1 MISILVVESK
11 DTIRSII
18 SNQFS
23 DSKLQVDTVR
33 SVDVI
38 LEKFS
43 EKSYDILIWQTDIA
57 KRDKTN
63 GVELL
68 EVISKDSPRTQIII
82 ISDEKDLDLAVD
94 GIRAGAY
101 QYMVQP
107 INEKELHS
115 LIKLALQKQPVVGDS
130 TLLNPMKR
138 IGVEFHGIYGVS
150 VPMQQV
156 IQQIKEAAMTDISV
170 LITGETGTGKD
181 LVAAAIHKSSQ
192 LRDNPYIV
200 VHTGAMPVDL
210 IASELFGYDKGA
222 FTGAGE
228 STKGKFEQADGGTI
242 FLDEI
247 GTMDHKV
254 QVSLLRILEKS
265 SFQRLGGKKKINV
278 TVRIIAATN
287 ENLEQSVKEKKFRED
302 LYYRF
307 DVFQIHLPALRN
319 RPGDISLLTKQ
330 FLNQFNLKYNK
341 TVGDIS
347 PDAAHYLERYRW
359 PGNVRE
365 LRNTIQRAVL
375 MARGDV
381 LTSDL
386 LPTRLKEDLDHDH
399 DSSTYPIRVGM
410 SLDEV
415 EQEFIA
421 MTMAQYNN
429 NKSKVA
435 ETLKISRKALYS
447 KLKKGAQHKD

>member
-1 MISILVVESK
+1 MTLMLVVECQ
-11 DTIRSII
+11 DNIRSII
-18 SNQFS
+18 SKKFS
-23 DSKLQVDTVR
+23 DRKLQIDTAR

-43 EKSYDILIWQTDIA
+43 EKSYDILIWQTDVA
-57 KRDKTN
+57 KKDKTN
-63 GVELL
+63 GIELL

-115 LIKLALQKQPVVGDS
+115 LIKLALQKQPVVGES

-138 IGVEFHGIYGVS
+138 IGLEFHGLYGVS

-181 LVAAAIHKSSQ
+181 LVASAIHKSSQ
-192 LRDNPYIV
+192 LRDKSYIV

-210 IASELFGYDKGA
+210 IASELFGYERGA
-222 FTGAGE
+222 FTGADD
-228 STKGKFEQADGGTI
+228 STEGKFEQANGGTI

-278 TVRIIAATN
+278 NVRIIAATN
-287 ENLEQSVKEKKFRED
+287 ENLEQSVKDKKFRED

-347 PDAAHYLERYRW
+347 PDATHYLERYRW

-365 LRNTIQRAVL
+365 LRNTVQRAVL
-375 MARGDV
+375 MARDDV
-381 LTSDL
+381 LTSNL
-386 LPTRLKEDLDHDH
+386 LPARIREDQENDY
-399 DSSTYPIRVGM
+399 DSNAYPIHVGM
-410 SLDEV
+410 SLEEV

-421 MTMAQYNN
+421 MSMAQLKN

-447 KLKKGAQHKD
+447 KLKKYDK

>member
-1 MISILVVESK
+1 MTSILIVESK

-18 SNQFS
+18 YSFTEINVQI
-23 DSKLQVDTVR
+23 DSAR
-33 SVDVI
+33 SIDVI

-57 KRDKTN
+57 KKDKTN
-63 GVELL
+63 GIELL
-68 EVISKDSPRTQIII
+68 EVISKDAPRTQIII

-101 QYMVQP
+101 QYMIQP
-107 INEKELHS
+107 INNKELHS
-115 LIKLALQKQPVVGDS
+115 LIKLALQKQPVVGES
-130 TLLNPMKR
+130 ALLNPMKR

-150 VPMQQV
+150 IPMQE
-156 IQQIKEAAMTDISV
+156 IIEQIKDAAKTDISI

-181 LVAAAIHKSSQ
+181 LVASAIHKSSQ
-192 LRDNPYIV
+192 LKNEPYVI

-210 IASELFGYDKGA
+210 ISSELFGYEKGA
-222 FTGAGE
+222 FTGAE
-228 STKGKFEQADGGTI
+228 ETSIGKFEQANGGSI

-254 QVSLLRILEKS
+254 QVSLLRLLEKS

-278 TVRIIAATN
+278 NVRIIAATN
-287 ENLEQSVKEKKFRED
+287 ENIEQLVKDKKFRED

-307 DVFQIHLPALRN
+307 DVFQIHLPPLRD

-330 FLNQFNLKYNK
+330 FLNQFNIKYNK

-347 PDAAHYLERYRW
+347 PDAIHYLEKYRW

-365 LRNTIQRAVL
+365 LKNTIQRAVL
-375 MARGDV
+375 MARGSV

-386 LPTRLKEDLDHDH
+386 LPSRIKKGIDNEINTNSL
-399 DSSTYPIRVGM
+399 PIHVGM
-410 SLDEV
+410 TLDAV
-415 EQEFIA
+415 ENEFIA

-435 ETLKISRKALYS
+435 NVLNISRKALYS
-447 KLKKGAQHKD
+447 KLERLNTQSI

>member
-1 MISILVVESK
+1 MTSILIVESK

-18 SNQFS
+18 YSFTEINVQI
-23 DSKLQVDTVR
+23 DSAR
-33 SVDVI
+33 SIDVI

-57 KRDKTN
+57 KKDKTN
-63 GVELL
+63 GIELL
-68 EVISKDSPRTQIII
+68 EVISKDAPRTQIII

-101 QYMVQP
+101 QYMIQP
-107 INEKELHS
+107 INNKELHS

-130 TLLNPMKR
+130 ALLNPMKR

-150 VPMQQV
+150 IPMQE
-156 IQQIKEAAMTDISV
+156 IIEQIKDAAKTDISI

-181 LVAAAIHKSSQ
+181 LVASAIHKSSQ
-192 LRDNPYIV
+192 LKNEPYVI

-210 IASELFGYDKGA
+210 ISSELFGYEKGA
-222 FTGAGE
+222 FTGAE
-228 STKGKFEQADGGTI
+228 ETSIGKFEQANGGSI

-254 QVSLLRILEKS
+254 QVSLLRLLEKS

-278 TVRIIAATN
+278 NVRIIAATN
-287 ENLEQSVKEKKFRED
+287 ENIEQLVKDKKFRED

-307 DVFQIHLPALRN
+307 DVFQIHLPPLRD

-330 FLNQFNLKYNK
+330 FLNQFNIKYNK

-347 PDAAHYLERYRW
+347 PDAIHYLEKYRW

-365 LRNTIQRAVL
+365 LKNTIQRAVL
-375 MARGDV
+375 MARGSV

-386 LPTRLKEDLDHDH
+386 LPSRIKKGIDNEINTNSL
-399 DSSTYPIRVGM
+399 PIHVGM
-410 SLDEV
+410 TLDAV
-415 EQEFIA
+415 ENEFIA

-435 ETLKISRKALYS
+435 NVLNISRKALYS
-447 KLKKGAQHKD
+447 KLERLNTQST

>member
-1 MISILVVESK
+1 MTSILIVESK

-18 SNQFS
+18 YNYPDINVQI
-23 DSKLQVDTVR
+23 DSAR
-33 SVDVI
+33 SIDVI

-57 KRDKTN
+57 KKDKTN
-63 GVELL
+63 GIELL
-68 EVISKDSPRTQIII
+68 EVISKDAPRTQIII

-101 QYMVQP
+101 QYMIQP
-107 INEKELHS
+107 INNKELHS
-115 LIKLALQKQPVVGDS
+115 LIKLALQKQPVVGES
-130 TLLNPMKR
+130 ALLNPMKR

-150 VPMQQV
+150 IPMQE
-156 IQQIKEAAMTDISV
+156 IIEQIKDAAKTDISI

-181 LVAAAIHKSSQ
+181 LVASAIHKSSQ
-192 LRDNPYIV
+192 LKNEPYVI

-210 IASELFGYDKGA
+210 ISSELFGYEKGA
-222 FTGAGE
+222 FTGAE
-228 STKGKFEQADGGTI
+228 ETSIGKFEQANGGTI

-254 QVSLLRILEKS
+254 QVSLLRLLEKS

-278 TVRIIAATN
+278 NVRIIAATN
-287 ENLEQSVKEKKFRED
+287 ENIEQLVKDKKFRED

-307 DVFQIHLPALRN
+307 DVFQIHLPPLRD

-330 FLNQFNLKYNK
+330 FLNQFNIKYNK

-347 PDAAHYLERYRW
+347 PDAIHYLEKYRW

-365 LRNTIQRAVL
+365 LKNTIQRAVL
-375 MARGDV
+375 MARGSV

-386 LPTRLKEDLDHDH
+386 LPNRIKKGIDNEINTNSL
-399 DSSTYPIRVGM
+399 PIHVGM
-410 SLDEV
+410 TLDAV
-415 EQEFIA
+415 ENEFIA

-435 ETLKISRKALYS
+435 NVLNISRKALYS
-447 KLKKGAQHKD
+447 KLEKLNTQTI